1 MCIWVRFYSLFV
13 ASLHSSYGLQTPNMW
28 TRYILSPIKEYLYQ
42 FTIRFGTITVM
53 IIHNTNRT
61 NTTQSFVSHSQ
72 FDSIWVFV
80 FWWKRSL
87 RNLCS
92 YYFVR
97 VFAIVC
103 ICLAHSTRFIFIK
116 HNPSRFLFIFG
127 LYRSI
132 CMHNDTAKN
141 CIPFVT
147 HTHTQC
153 PFFCL
158 GIMLVVWIVYAW
170 HYTYTLHSQHSIH
183 SLKFALINTIYKL

>member
-147 HTHTQC
+147 HTHTHSAHSFASALC
-153 PFFCL
+153 WWSGLCMH
-158 GIMLVVWIVYAW
+158 GITLTL
-170 HYTYTLHSQHSIH
+170 YTRNIQFTLSN
-183 SLKFALINTIYKL
+183 LLL